1 MKAVSSLISVAIL
14 ILITVG
20 LVTLVESWYFNV
32 ENKLTK
38 DTETIVKN
46 KLTQGNTEIGIVE
59 VSNDQIGIKNK
70 GKTIINVSQL
80 AFYVNGSK
88 TTCSSPPGVSFLS
101 PGEVAIFNCAG
112 VSNIENSEVK
122 VTGPNGAMDL
132 YTP

>member
-101 PGEVAIFNCAG
+101 PGDIVIFTCTVG
-112 VSNIENSEVK
+112 GLETKEVK

>member
-1 MKAVSSLISVAIL
+1 MKAASTLISVTIL

-20 LVTLVESWYFNV
+20 LMALIGAWYSNV
-32 ENKLTK
+32 KNKLTK
-38 DTETIVKN
+38 DTETIVKD
-46 KLTQGNTEIGIVE
+46 KLTQGSAEIGIVS
-59 VSNDQIGIKNK
+59 VSGSSVGIKNK
-70 GKTIINVSQL
+70 GKTTINVSQL